1 MKDPKN
7 IPWQDL
13 LPKHLPDEKNW
24 ERILETRSIQKQIS
38 ILKGKL
44 PLHQPKEGL
53 WLGIQKELAR
63 KKRFV
68 AFVRLSAAA
77 MLIFGIWGIGWLS
90 NRKASNWEDF
100 LVTQLSSDQT
110 IGPMPLKRQ
119 LVSPDTT
126 QSLTQQ
132 NNVRPL
138 AVSDKMPNALELH
151 LEIEIPDI
159 GYDSIELEEPKTV
172 VAENRKKPLLG
183 SKKTVIV
190 EWDEPIRKVRIE
202 GFEIELSEKE
212 LAAIQEFENRKKGK
226 LRIQVNSIT
235 ARLYEKY

>member
-7 IPWQDL
+7 IPWQNL

-24 ERILETRSIQKQIS
+24 ERILETRSMQKQIS
-38 ILKGKL
+38 LLKEKL
-44 PLHQPKEGL
+44 PMHQPKEGL
-53 WLGIQKELAR
+53 WLGIQKELVR

-68 AFVRLSAAA
+68 AFVRISAAA
-77 MLIFGIWGIGWLS
+77 LLIFGIWGIGWLS
-90 NRKASNWEDF
+90 NRKTSNWEDF

-110 IGPMPLKRQ
+110 IAPMPLTRQ
-119 LVSPDTT
+119 LVSPDPR

-132 NNVRPL
+132 NDVKP
-138 AVSDKMPNALELH
+138 VPVPDKTPKALELH
-151 LEIEIPDI
+151 LEIEIPNI
-159 GYDSIELEEPKTV
+159 SFDSIKLEEPKTV
-172 VAENRKKPLLG
+172 VPENRKEPLFG

-190 EWDEPIRKVRIE
+190 QWDEPIRKVKIE

-212 LAAIQEFENRKKGK
+212 LSAIQEFENRKKGK
-226 LRIQVNSIT
+226 LSIQVNSIT